1 MIDIQSEIFNEI
13 ANAVRKDYP
22 NTFITGEYIRT
33 PPSFPCISVE
43 ERNNVPLRSTQTTSS
58 LENHTV
64 LMYEINVYS
73 NKTSGRRGEC
83 VQLMEVVDKTFA
95 KLGFSRRMMDS
106 VANIE
111 DATIYRLVARYEA
124 VAGKNGT
131 IYRR

>member
-1 MIDIQSEIFNEI
+1 MINIQSEIFNEVASAI
-13 ANAVRKDYP
+13 RKDYP
-22 NTFITGEYIRT
+22 KTFVTGEYIRT
-33 PPSFPCISVE
+33 PSSFPCVSVE
-43 ERNNVPLRSTQTTSS
+43 ERSNVPLRRTQTTSS
-58 LENHTV
+58 LENHAV

-83 VQLMEVVDKTFA
+83 IQLMEVVDKTFT
-95 KLGFSRRMMDS
+95 KLGFSRQMMNA